1 MSVFVLDCSVTVSWL
16 FADEA
21 SAPTDALL
29 HRLRE
34 ANALVP
40 GVWHLEIG
48 NVLAQAEQRR
58 RITAAQVAGCLDLLR
73 RLPIEVDVE
82 TNRRALR
89 EVLSLARTQTL
100 ATYDAAYLELA
111 MRRGIPLAT
120 RDKAL
125 VRAGGRVGVT
135 TVPA

>member
-1 MSVFVLDCSVTVSWL
+1 MSAFVLDCSVTVSWL

-29 HRLRE
+29 NRLKK
-34 ANALVP
+34 AKALVP
-40 GVWHLEIG
+40 GLWHLEIG
-48 NVLAQAEQRR
+48 NVLAQAERRR
-58 RITAAQVAGCLDLLR
+58 RITASQVAGCLELLR

-100 ATYDAAYLELA
+100 TTYDAAYLELA
-111 MRRGIPLAT
+111 MRRSIPLAT

-125 VRAGGRVGVT
+125 ARAGRRVGVT